1 MPPTATATDDPLLE
15 PHPGAVGEVA
25 SPEREDAD
33 RERTVICIPAAEVRR
48 LGWYGSGGTADA
60 DEAADSAAEFPSEL
74 ITSTDLLPG
83 EEQSTDASA
92 ASPRSATRAN
102 LRAST
107 ADAAAFGAMIGLGES
122 YISAFALAIGLG
134 EISAGL
140 VSSIPLLVG
149 GTLQMISL
157 RAVYWFGGEKRWIV
171 VCATLQA
178 LSFIPLVAAALLG
191 SISLIP
197 LLLIASVYWTGG
209 LAAGPPWNTW
219 MESIVPARVRTRYFS
234 GRTRT
239 SQLCTLLG
247 LVAGGAVL
255 QVTGN
260 QGQVLLGFAAIF
272 AAAAFFR
279 FWSVSW
285 LIRHQTPTRD
295 FAVANHRR
303 MARHARAAEAAV
315 AQPTA
320 ATAADLAVTSKS
332 DRSAMTG
339 MRLLSYLV
347 AVQLA
352 VQISGPYFSPYMLK
366 QLHLSYTEFVMLLAI
381 GFLSKIVGFS
391 LWGNQTHR
399 GGAKRLLWIG
409 GVGIVPVAALW
420 ILCENLYQ
428 LAAVQML
435 SGLLWAAYEL
445 GFFLMFFE
453 TLPIE
458 KRTRML
464 TYYNFANM
472 LALCGGAFIGAGL
485 LRWLGG
491 GQSAY
496 FVLFATSSVGRFL
509 ALGLLFGADLRT
521 IPVFHVCMRVLGVR
535 LSTSTVDAPI
545 LSTLDDRPRA

>member
-15 PHPGAVGEVA
+15 PQVAASGQDA
-25 SPEREDAD
+25 SP
-33 RERTVICIPAAEVRR
+33 ERTVICIPAAEVRR
-48 LGWYGSGGTADA
+48 LGWYGSGAAAVAD
-60 DEAADSAAEFPSEL
+60 DVREPAAEFPSEL
-74 ITSTDLLPG
+74 ITSTDLLPEDG
-83 EEQSTDASA
+83 QEPGPKSA
-92 ASPRSATRAN
+92 APRSATRAN

-107 ADAAAFGAMIGLGES
+107 ADAAAFGAMVGLGES

-171 VCATLQA
+171 ICATLQA

-191 SISLIP
+191 SIGLVP

-219 MESIVPARVRTRYFS
+219 MESIVPSRVRTRYFS

-260 QGQVLLGFAAIF
+260 QGQVLFGFAGIF

-285 LIRHQTPTRD
+285 LMRHQTPTRD
-295 FAVANHRR
+295 FAVANRRR
-303 MARHARAAEAAV
+303 MARHVRAAEAEHPADIV
-315 AQPTA
+315 AA
-320 ATAADLAVTSKS
+320 KAKS
-332 DRSAMTG
+332 DRAGMTG

-352 VQISGPYFSPYMLK
+352 VQISGPFFSPYMLK

-381 GFLSKIVGFS
+381 GFLSKIIGFS
-391 LWGNQTHR
+391 FWGNQTHR

-409 GVGIVPVAALW
+409 GIGIVPVAALW
-420 ILCENLYQ
+420 IVCENLYH

-496 FVLFATSSVGRFL
+496 FVLFAASSVGRFL

-545 LSTLDDRPRA
+545 LSTLEDRPRA

>member
-1 MPPTATATDDPLLE
+1 MPPTATATDDPSLE
-15 PHPGAVGEVA
+15 PSLAAAG
-25 SPEREDAD
+25 EDASL
-33 RERTVICIPAAEVRR
+33 ERTVICIPAAEVRR
-48 LGWYGSGGTADA
+48 LGWYGSGGTTVADEVREPGPEFPADA
-60 DEAADSAAEFPSEL
+60 ADFPAER

-83 EEQSTDASA
+83 DGQAAGASS

-171 VCATLQA
+171 ICATLQA

-191 SISLIP
+191 SIGLVP

-209 LAAGPPWNTW
+209 LATGPPWNTW
-219 MESIVPARVRTRYFS
+219 MESIVPSRVRARYFS
-234 GRTRT
+234 GRTRM

-260 QGQVLLGFAAIF
+260 QGQVLFGFAGIF

-295 FAVANHRR
+295 FAVANRQR
-303 MARHARAAEAAV
+303 MARHARAAETQVVHPAEELAAK
-315 AQPTA
+315 A
-320 ATAADLAVTSKS
+320 KS
-332 DRSAMTG
+332 DRAGMTG
-339 MRLLSYLV
+339 LRLLSYLV

-381 GFLSKIVGFS
+381 GFLSKIIGFS
-391 LWGNQTHR
+391 FWGNQTHR

-420 ILCENLYQ
+420 IVCENLYH

-453 TLPIE
+453 TLPVE

-496 FVLFATSSVGRFL
+496 FVLFAASSIGRFL

-545 LSTLDDRPRA
+545 LSSLEDRPRA